1 MRYLW
6 RMFAAVA
13 FAFDLLL
20 TQTAMA
26 QQAEPASP
34 SPFKAEELDQLLSA
48 DCALSR
54 PSARPNIGG
63 IHVSSR
69 TDSASAMAFE
79 ESRPKGQISGR
90 RSRERTLGSE
100 RASDGGPP

>member
-54 PSARPNIGG
+54 
-63 IHVSSR
+63 
-69 TDSASAMAFE
+69 
-79 ESRPKGQISGR
+79 
-90 RSRERTLGSE
+90 
-100 RASDGGPP
+100 